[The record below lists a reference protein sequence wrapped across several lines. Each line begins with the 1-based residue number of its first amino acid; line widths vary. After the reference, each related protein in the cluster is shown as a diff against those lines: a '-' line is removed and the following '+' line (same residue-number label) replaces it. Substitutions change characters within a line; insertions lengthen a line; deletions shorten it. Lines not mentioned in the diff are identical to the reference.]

1 MIRSQTE
8 PNVDESDSG
17 SRVEHVYDLIV
28 LEFYEHTNQTCR
40 FT

>member
-17 SRVEHVYDLIV
+17 SRVEHVYDEICL
-28 LEFYEHTNQTCR
+28 LY
-40 FT
+40 